1 MALTDEHKEPVFM
14 KLVMRGNDQHVIIRT
29 FCCEGAAEIAQSLA
43 VAMQKGITKADLDL
57 TMALHPSVMEEL
69 VTLY

>member
-14 KLVMRGNDQHVIIRT
+14 KLVMRGNDQHVIGLHV
-29 FCCEGAAEIAQSLA
+29 CCEGAAEIAQSLA